1 MRIRGIIQLV
11 NITIIIIGLYIL
23 TNTDIPV
30 QQIYFEF
37 GFIQEKADRQGVG
50 WGEGWKWQSFYVVW
64 CKIGEMLLCFNG
76 IK

>member
-50 WGEGWKWQSFYVVW
+50 WGEG
-64 CKIGEMLLCFNG
+64 
-76 IK
+76 